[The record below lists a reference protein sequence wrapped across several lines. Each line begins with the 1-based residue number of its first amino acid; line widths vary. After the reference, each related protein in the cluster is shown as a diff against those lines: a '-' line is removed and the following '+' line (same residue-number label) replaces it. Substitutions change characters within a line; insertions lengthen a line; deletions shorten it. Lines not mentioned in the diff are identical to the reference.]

1 MRFIER
7 QRRLKEVRMS
17 RLGLNRDQ
25 KSDNSGGRGIGSRA
39 SAPHD
44 ELLFTIGTMAR
55 DFSISLRALR
65 FYEDR
70 GLLHPIR
77 RGSTRLYTEADRQ
90 HLELILRGKRLGF
103 TLAEIHEIIDA
114 RRDKMGDLESTLQPE
129 QIIAQIHHLERQR
142 EEIDEA
148 ISALRNAQQRL
159 TEGWALPPLEN
170 GSSSGASV
178 FEA

>member
-1 MRFIER
+1 MDEL
-7 QRRLKEVRMS
+7 RLN
-17 RLGLNRDQ
+17 GDQ
-25 KSDNSGGRGIGSRA
+25 KSDKAGRIGGHA

-44 ELLFTIGTMAR
+44 ELLFTIGVMAR

-77 RGSTRLYTEADRQ
+77 RGSTRLYTPADRE

-103 TLAEIHEIIDA
+103 TLTEIHEIIDS
-114 RRDKMGDLESTLQPE
+114 RRGKMGDLESTLQPE
-129 QIIAQIHHLERQR
+129 QIVAQIHHLERQR

-159 TEGWALPPLEN
+159 AQGLAEGWPLPLEN